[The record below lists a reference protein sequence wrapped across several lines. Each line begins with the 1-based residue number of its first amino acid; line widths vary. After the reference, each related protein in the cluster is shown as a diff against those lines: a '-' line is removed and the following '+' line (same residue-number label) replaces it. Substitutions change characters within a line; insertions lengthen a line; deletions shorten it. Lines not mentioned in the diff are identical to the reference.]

1 MVLSK
6 VNFISQVHRNAKLK
20 RLTFHLLSDI
30 FFYIPGKK
38 KKPWALCVT
47 SLPGVDAFH
56 QHTVR
61 LLFLTVTQRGSPAK
75 ITSLIH
81 STERKWHRTQQC
93 LGRLS
98 LLCSALL
105 GVNYSMGIIQAE
117 IQLDPPRLQ
126 SIQALLSTVQW
137 KSIISELCLWKE

>member
-30 FFYIPGKK
+30 YFYIPGKK
-38 KKPWALCVT
+38 KKPCIT

-56 QHTVR
+56 QRTVR

-81 STERKWHRTQQC
+81 SAERKWH
-93 LGRLS
+93 
-98 LLCSALL
+98 
-105 GVNYSMGIIQAE
+105 
-117 IQLDPPRLQ
+117 
-126 SIQALLSTVQW
+126 
-137 KSIISELCLWKE
+137 